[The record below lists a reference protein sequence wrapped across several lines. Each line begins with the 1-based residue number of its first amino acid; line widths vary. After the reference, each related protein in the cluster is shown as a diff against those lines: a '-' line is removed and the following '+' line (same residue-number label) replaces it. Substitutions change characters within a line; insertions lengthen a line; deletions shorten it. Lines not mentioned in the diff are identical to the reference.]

1 MKIKSYMEDF
11 IRENYMTMTQKE
23 IANSLGEGVTANDVQ
38 YWLRKNNLWKQKN
51 MFSKDAIFLWLIIIR
66 QWNILK

>member
-11 IRENYMTMTQKE
+11 IRENYMNMTQKE

-38 YWLRKNNLWKQKN
+38 YWLRKNNLWK
-51 MFSKDAIFLWLIIIR
+51 
-66 QWNILK
+66 

>member
-11 IRENYMTMTQKE
+11 IRENYMNMTQKE
-23 IANSLGEGVTANDVQ
+23 IANSLVECVTANDVQ

-51 MFSKDAIFLWLIIIR
+51 MFSKDTIDFMVNNY
-66 QWNILK
+66 QTM

>member
-11 IRENYMTMTQKE
+11 IRENYMNMTQKE

-51 MFSKDAIFLWLIIIR
+51 MFS
-66 QWNILK
+66 

>member
-11 IRENYMTMTQKE
+11 IRENYMNMTQKE

-38 YWLRKNNLWKQKN
+38 YWLRKIIYGSKRICFQKMPLILW
-51 MFSKDAIFLWLIIIR
+51 
-66 QWNILK
+66 